1 MMLVDL
7 ATLLRESIGESD
19 CETLRDDRLAQP
31 VNAITSS
38 AYVAVGAVVV
48 ASGRIRGRELVAA
61 VLYGICLVGI
71 GLGSILFH
79 GPQPA
84 GSRILHD
91 LPILLTVVFIAVH
104 DLDPVW
110 IRMRHPM
117 RWFVGA
123 VPVATALTLFA
134 PDVGGIATAI
144 GVGAISVLEAVIARR
159 RLRPMATGRPHRWHR
174 ATVGVSAVAASWW
187 LLGRSDSFACDPDSV
202 VQFHGLWHLLSA
214 VLLGLWWWL
223 AFEAGRSPARGVAP
237 NAPLP
242 RRSSSTPGASTPHV
256 DSNRREHPVTD
267 PRPLGND
274 VEAAGQR
281 RRRWCIR
288 RQPRPEHR
296 RHRHPADRD
305 VDGEGNPEP

>member
-7 ATLLRESIGESD
+7 ATLLGESIGESD

-48 ASGRIRGRELVAA
+48 ASGRIRGRGTRCGSALRDLPRGNRARKHPVPRPAA
-61 VLYGICLVGI
+61 
-71 GLGSILFH
+71 
-79 GPQPA
+79 A

-223 AFEAGRSPARGVAP
+223 AFEAGRSPCALESHRRARSPVGV
-237 NAPLP
+237 
-242 RRSSSTPGASTPHV
+242 
-256 DSNRREHPVTD
+256 
-267 PRPLGND
+267 
-274 VEAAGQR
+274 
-281 RRRWCIR
+281 
-288 RQPRPEHR
+288 R
-296 RHRHPADRD
+296 RHRAR
-305 VDGEGNPEP
+305 VLLTSTATEGSTP